1 MGLKQQVR
9 GMFEKIFPTYKKV
22 KQAKAFFKT
31 LTAYQP
37 SFQTWNGAIYE
48 ELMVKAS
55 IDAIAR
61 HISKMN
67 VGMKGTARMKLQLA
81 MKAWPCDWMT
91 WSQFLYRLAT
101 ILEVQTT
108 AWIVPVQDYD
118 GSGEPETVGYF
129 PVLPTNVDVVEVDLE
144 GETVPFIR
152 YRFKNGEV
160 GAVEL
165 EKCGIMTKMQ
175 YDDDL
180 FGSGNGALNDTVSLM
195 DLQRQGIKEGIK
207 NGATFRFVANASNTF
222 DPEDL
227 VNEMRRFNRNNLQGE
242 GGGLLLL
249 PMEYQNWR
257 QIEPKSFKLDAEETK
272 LIQENVERYFGVN
285 EDVLKSAAFGDKWA
299 AFFDSK
305 LEPFAVQLAQVM
317 TKATFTAYEV
327 RRGNCWFVTAN
338 RLQYASTSE
347 KLQVSAQMADRGVMN
362 RNEIREIWGLP
373 PLEGKAGTMFLI
385 RGEYKDAD
393 KEAAEIG
400 QEEENE
406 NAEEQ

>member
-1 MGLKQQVR
+1 
-9 GMFEKIFPTYKKV
+9 MFEKIFPKLKKV
-22 KQAKAFFKT
+22 QQAKAFFRT

-37 SFQTWNGAIYE
+37 SFQTWNGSIYE

-61 HISKMN
+61 HVSKMN
-67 VGMKGTARMKLQLA
+67 VGTKGTANPKLQLA
-81 MKAWPCDWMT
+81 MKAWPNEWQT

-101 ILEVQTT
+101 ILEIQTT
-108 AWIVPVQDYD
+108 AWIVPVQEYD
-118 GSGEPETVGYF
+118 GSGEPETVGFF
-129 PVLPTNVDVVEVDLE
+129 PVLPTNVEIVEVEVD
-144 GETVPFIR
+144 GEAVPFIR
-152 YRFKNGEV
+152 YRFQNGEI

-175 YDDDL
+175 YEDDL
-180 FGSGNGALNDTVSLM
+180 FGSGNGALNDTISLM

-207 NGATFRFVANASNTF
+207 NGATFRFVANANNAF

-227 VNEMRRFNRNNLQGE
+227 VQEMRRFNRNNLQGE

-249 PMEYQNWR
+249 PMEYQNWK
-257 QIEPKSFKLDAEETK
+257 QIDPKSFKLDAEETK
-272 LIQENVERYFGVN
+272 LIQENVERYFGIN
-285 EDVLKSAAFGDKWA
+285 EKVLKSEAHGDEWA

-338 RLQYASTSE
+338 RLQYASTTE
-347 KLQVSAQMADRGVMN
+347 KLQVSAQMADRGIMN

-373 PLEGKAGTMFLI
+373 PIEGKAGTMFLI

-393 KEAAEIG
+393 DQKEI
-400 QEEENE
+400 ENE
-406 NAEEQ
+406 EDDNNA